1 MSLLTVFPMDP
12 TYPGLAL
19 FTRACRRFFA
29 GGTGAAALA
38 PDEAQAAQK
47 NAGGGSSW
55 LDEITRGPGRKDMGA
70 RIRFH
75 TGRFLRL
82 LPCGG
87 ALFPSPADGAGEA
100 GACRAGRGVP
110 RGRRPEGMR
119 EGRLFCAARP
129 CPAGLGEKAV
139 RDAGTF
145 AGGARVWAAYGMR

>member
-75 TGRFLRL
+75 TGRFLRR
-82 LPCGG
+82 LPCGQG
-87 ALFPSPADGAGEA
+87 RAAWSAAG
-100 GACRAGRGVP
+100 
-110 RGRRPEGMR
+110 
-119 EGRLFCAARP
+119 
-129 CPAGLGEKAV
+129 
-139 RDAGTF
+139 RDAGRQALLCRAPLPCRTR
-145 AGGARVWAAYGMR
+145 GKSGA